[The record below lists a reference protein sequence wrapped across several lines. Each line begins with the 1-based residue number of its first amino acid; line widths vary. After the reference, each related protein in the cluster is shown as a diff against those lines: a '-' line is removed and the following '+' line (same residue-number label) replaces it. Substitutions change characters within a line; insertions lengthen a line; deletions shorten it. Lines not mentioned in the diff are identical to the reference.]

1 MTVFGDKIGRGKG
14 KSCSFAAEK
23 YHFNDLQITMENI
36 DFGRFAQSL
45 EKLTYEENIYIIE
58 KLSDEIDVESYETK
72 KQLTYCRETDR
83 SDSAQYFDLKER
95 FNELEKWHDELKKL
109 KDRLSNRILDDV
121 MSEIDWF
128 IVEHR
133 LDHRIKKNRYYQYH
147 AKYGRF
153 NYILQPE
160 INGNNSGIDIRL
172 DSTLD
177 FDEYDC
183 ALQIFADTCG
193 LYFMQGSKFIGV
205 GVPFEKMADKMIE
218 LLLKFEEGFQKE
230 QEQMEEFNIQE
241 FETRLKELQYED
253 KIKLIQSTR
262 FRVQNI
268 LAEWVNELK
277 YLPGNHTIQHRIIH
291 HLNNEYK
298 KFDAL
303 WMTSIHGFLNEAL
316 RKADEY
322 ITAKR
327 LNDRIVIRRIEN
339 NKFFFQV
346 YELRYLCR
354 SCTLAPMAD
363 IITGQF
369 LLQISGKGEKNESYR
384 DVNKAIAQYLNIDYK
399 YGPHINIEVAPAEL
413 AERLIE
419 LIGKAD

>member
-1 MTVFGDKIGRGKG
+1 
-14 KSCSFAAEK
+14 
-23 YHFNDLQITMENI
+23 MENI
-36 DFGRFAQSL
+36 DFGRFEQAL
-45 EKLTYEENIYIIE
+45 EKLSYEEKIYIIE
-58 KLSDEIDVESYETK
+58 KLSDEIDIESSEIK

-95 FNELEKWHDELKKL
+95 FNELEKRHNELIKL
-109 KDRLSNRILDDV
+109 KDRLNNRFLDDV
-121 MSEIDWF
+121 ISEIDRL
-128 IVEHR
+128 IVKHR
-133 LDHRIKKNRYYQYH
+133 LDHRIKKNPHYQYH

-160 INGNNSGIDIRL
+160 INGNNNGIDIRL

-193 LYFMQGSKFIGV
+193 LYFMQGGKFIGV
-205 GVPFEKMADKMIE
+205 GVPREKMADKMIE

-241 FETRLKELQYED
+241 FETSLKELQYED

-291 HLNNEYK
+291 HLNNEFK

-316 RKADEY
+316 RKADEF
-322 ITAKR
+322 ISAKK
-327 LNDRIVIRRIEN
+327 LSDSIVIRRIEN
-339 NKFFFQV
+339 NNFFFQV

-354 SCTLAPMAD
+354 SCSLAPMAD
-363 IITGQF
+363 IVTGQF
-369 LLQISGKGEKNESYR
+369 ILQICGVGENNESYR
-384 DVNKAIAQYLNIDYK
+384 DVNKAIAQYLNIEYK
-399 YGPHINIEVAPAEL
+399 YGPYLNIEVAPGEL

-419 LIGKAD
+419 LIRKAD